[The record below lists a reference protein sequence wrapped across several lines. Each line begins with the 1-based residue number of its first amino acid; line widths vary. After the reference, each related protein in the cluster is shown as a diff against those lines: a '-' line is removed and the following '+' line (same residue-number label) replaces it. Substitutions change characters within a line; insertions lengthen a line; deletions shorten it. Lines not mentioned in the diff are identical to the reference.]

1 MCDTYRSYTVNM
13 TRKKITVAPL
23 FKSINVLSLT
33 IDAVLSILNYY
44 SNNVIS
50 QYGVVIMFFSDYEY
64 QNKKTDLTHI
74 I

>member
-50 QYGVVIMFFSDYEY
+50 QYGVVIMFFSDYEH